1 VLRVNARLNLL
12 YPLAPLFASLLSGCF
27 ASSSCDDFKGGT
39 YTRTIELTPAEYE
52 QWMMGVPPGDSP
64 TSGASTSTGTGGND
78 SDVGGTAGGGS
89 TGETGGG
96 TAGDTTDATAAMMLT
111 DQEIC
116 MMLCAAESGVGEV
129 ESCSIGA
136 IDANGN
142 IPVECVLPAFCEGRR
157 HACVHSHGAAGP
169 EDIATPGPYPS
180 ANPGASPYPAANPG
194 PAATWLARAA
204 HDEAA
209 SVHAFLALADELAA
223 HGAPAELLARIAAAA
238 DDERRHAALVTDLA
252 LRHGAS
258 IITPIIAPTPTRD
271 LLALAVE
278 NMAEGCVRETW
289 AALSAAHQAKHAH
302 TPELRDLYAG
312 VAADETI
319 HAELAW
325 SIDAWLFE
333 QLTAAEQTMLA
344 AARSAAVRQ
353 LHASLAAL
361 PDEPELLAL
370 GVPDRRSALHL
381 LAGLDAALWSQAA

>member
-1 VLRVNARLNLL
+1 MNARLDLL
-12 YPLAPLFASLLSGCF
+12 LPLAPLFAALLSGC
-27 ASSSCDDFKGGT
+27 ASYSSCDDFKGGT
-39 YTRTIELTPAEYE
+39 YDRTVELSPAEYA
-52 QWMMGVPPGDSP
+52 QWKMGIPPGSSSTGVATSTTDG
-64 TSGASTSTGTGGND
+64 TSGST
-78 SDVGGTAGGGS
+78 GGTAG
-89 TGETGGG
+89 ETGADP
-96 TAGDTTDATAAMMLT
+96 TTSADTMLT

-116 MMLCAAESGVGEV
+116 MMVCVKESAVGEV
-129 ESCSIGA
+129 ESCTIGA
-136 IDANGN
+136 INANGN

-157 HACVHSHGAAGP
+157 HACVRSHGDP
-169 EDIATPGPYPS
+169 EQS
-180 ANPGASPYPAANPG
+180 N
-194 PAATWLARAA
+194 AATWLARAA

-209 SVHAFLALADELAA
+209 SVHAFFALAEELTA
-223 HGAPAELLARIAAAA
+223 HGAPPELLARITAAA
-238 DDERRHAALVTDLA
+238 DDERRHAALVGALA
-252 LRHGAS
+252 LRHGA
-258 IITPIIAPTPTRD
+258 TVPAMIIAPTPTRD

-278 NMAEGCVRETW
+278 NIVEGCVRETW
-289 AALSAAHQAKHAH
+289 AALSAAHQARHAH